1 MVGYGITFSLV
12 RGSTTTG
19 YEAMQAPTLLIVE
32 DEERMRR
39 LFELVLK
46 PAGYQLLLAHS
57 GDEALH
63 LIQDHDA
70 LDMIITDLQL
80 GAVSGMQVLEAA
92 RQQVPDVPV
101 LIVTGYG
108 TVKSAV
114 EAMQKGAYDYIS
126 KPVDNEEL
134 KIVIARALQVRQ
146 LARDNRALRAGLQE
160 QFGFDRMVSVSKEI
174 ELVKRLA
181 KEVAATDATVLITG
195 ESGTGKD
202 LLARAIH
209 LVSPRAHGPMVAV
222 NCAGIPEHLLE
233 SELFGY
239 EKGAFT
245 DAKKSK
251 PGRFQIADRGTL
263 FLDEI
268 GELSLT
274 AQAKLLRVLEQHVV
288 EPLGGVRSISVD
300 IRVIAATNQELP
312 DLIKSGRFRLDLYYR
327 LNVYQL
333 RMPPLRERPE
343 DIEPILTQFLNQAR
357 RERGSRIKGI
367 APDTLAI
374 LKSYAWPGNVR
385 ELHNVVE
392 WLTIT
397 CKQDTILPEH
407 LPASL
412 QASPPHHS
420 GIQTDAPSL
429 LSLGLSVEEVEKAM
443 LQEALQKSGGNV
455 SEASRLLK
463 MTRNTLR
470 YRMAKHNLSQPQG

>member
-1 MVGYGITFSLV
+1 
-12 RGSTTTG
+12 
-19 YEAMQAPTLLIVE
+19 MQAPTLLIVE

-46 PAGYQLLLAHS
+46 PAGYQLLLARS

-63 LIQDHDA
+63 VIQEHNS

-92 RQQVPDVPV
+92 RQQLPDVPV

-146 LARDNRALRAGLQE
+146 LARDNRTLRAGLQE
-160 QFGFDRMVSVSKEI
+160 QFGFDRIVSVSREM

-209 LVSPRAHGPMVAV
+209 LVSPRAHGPMVAL

-239 EKGAFT
+239 QKGAFT

-288 EPLGGVRSISVD
+288 EPLGGVRSIPVD

-312 DLIKSGRFRLDLYYR
+312 DLIKAGRFRLDLYYR

-343 DIEPILTQFLNQAR
+343 DIEPILTQFLNQTR

-367 APDTLAI
+367 APDALSI
-374 LKSYAWPGNVR
+374 LKTYAWPGNVR

-397 CKQDTILPEH
+397 CKQELVLPEH
-407 LPASL
+407 LPGSL
-412 QASPPHHS
+412 NASPGHPS
-420 GIQTDAPSL
+420 STQDDSPSL

>member
-1 MVGYGITFSLV
+1 
-12 RGSTTTG
+12 
-19 YEAMQAPTLLIVE
+19 MQAPTLLIVE
-32 DEERMRR
+32 DEDRMRR
-39 LFELVLK
+39 LFKLVLK
-46 PAGYQLLLAHS
+46 PAGYQLLLARS
-57 GDEALH
+57 GDEALR

-80 GAVSGMQVLEAA
+80 GAISGMQVLEAA

-101 LIVTGYG
+101 LIVTGFG

-146 LARDNRALRAGLQE
+146 LARDNRTLRAGLQE
-160 QFGFDRMVSVSKEI
+160 QFGFDRIVSVSKEM

-181 KEVAATDATVLITG
+181 QEVAVTDATVLITG

-209 LVSPRAHGPMVAV
+209 LVSPRAQGPMVAL

-288 EPLGGVRSISVD
+288 EPLGGVRSIPVD

-312 DLIKSGRFRLDLYYR
+312 DLIKAGRFRLDLYYR

-343 DIEPILTQFLNQAR
+343 DIEPILAQFLNQAR
-357 RERGSRIKGI
+357 CERGSRIKGI
-367 APDTLAI
+367 APETLSI
-374 LKSYAWPGNVR
+374 LKAYAWPGNVR

-412 QASPPHHS
+412 HASPSHPS
-420 GIQTDAPSL
+420 STQADTPSL
-429 LSLGLSVEEVEKAM
+429 LSLGLSVEEVEKTM

-463 MTRNTLR
+463 ITRNTLR